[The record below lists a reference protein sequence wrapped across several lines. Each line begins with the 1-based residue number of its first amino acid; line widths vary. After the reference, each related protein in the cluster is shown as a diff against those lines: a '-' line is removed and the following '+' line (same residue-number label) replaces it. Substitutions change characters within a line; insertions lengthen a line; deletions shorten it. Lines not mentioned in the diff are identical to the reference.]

1 MILITGAMGFL
12 GRRVLM
18 RLVERGGDKV
28 RCLVRPGSDVAML
41 RASMK
46 DLPAAQQVEF
56 FPASFNDPE
65 ALKRSLEGV
74 DVVYHIAA
82 SKGGSFAAQVANT
95 VIGTENLLEAVRHAQ
110 VDRFVLVSSFAV
122 MGVADLPKGVL
133 VDESVALERNPEW
146 RDPYAYAKQRQER
159 LTWEY
164 REKHG
169 VPIVIVRPGVIYGP
183 GVPVL
188 TVRIGIEMF
197 GWLLFLGGGNP
208 VPLTHV
214 DNCAD
219 AVVAAGTVEGVVGEA
234 FNICDDDLLSARQ
247 ILRLYRRSIPRV
259 RPVPIPYWLLKILA
273 RINVWYSERSEGNL
287 PIVFSPY
294 VVDCIW
300 KRQEFSNAKAAARL
314 GWRPQVSI
322 REGLAGVIEV
332 QLRNSRQ
339 KREGR
344 AA

>member
-12 GRRVLM
+12 GRRVLR
-18 RLVERGGDKV
+18 RLIERGGEAV
-28 RCLVRPGSDVAML
+28 RCLVRPGSDPVVL
-41 RASMK
+41 RASLK
-46 DLPAAQQVEF
+46 DLPATTQVEF

-65 ALKRSLEGV
+65 ALKRALDGIKI
-74 DVVYHIAA
+74 VYHIAA
-82 SKGGSFAAQVANT
+82 SKSGSFAAQVANT
-95 VIGTENLLEAVRHAQ
+95 VVGTENLMDAARDAR

-122 MGVADLPKGVL
+122 MGVADLPRGAV
-133 VDESVALERNPEW
+133 VDESVALERHPEW

-159 LTWEY
+159 LAWEY

-169 VPIVIVRPGVIYGP
+169 LPVVVVRPGVIYGP

-219 AVVAAGTVEGVVGEA
+219 AVVAAGRVEGVVGEA
-234 FNICDDDLLSARQ
+234 FNVCDDDLLSARQ
-247 ILRLYRRSIPRV
+247 ILRQYRRSVPGV

-273 RINVWYSERSEGNL
+273 RINVWYSEWSKGNL

-300 KRQEFSNAKAAARL
+300 KRQQFSNAKAVARL
-314 GWRPQVSI
+314 NWRPRI
-322 REGLAGVIEV
+322 TMREGLASVIES
-332 QLRNSRQ
+332 QLRTLRE
-339 KREGR
+339 KR
-344 AA
+344 AS